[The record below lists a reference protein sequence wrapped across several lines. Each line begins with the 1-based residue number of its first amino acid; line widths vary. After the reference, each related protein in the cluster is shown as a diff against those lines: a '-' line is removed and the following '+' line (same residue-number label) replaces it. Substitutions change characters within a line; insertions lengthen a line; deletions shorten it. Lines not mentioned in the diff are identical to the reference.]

1 MLSVEQ
7 FKVRLKRPNHPDW
20 LLVGVDAN
28 DDSQLYILSNGG
40 MANIN
45 CAPIELYAIEIKNC
59 ARKMI
64 SLGELFLKKNEKSVR
79 IGNGRSVY
87 SYSHKSNSD
96 DSQVNAASQKVYFS
110 STFVRWQR
118 SHELSDEDA
127 RKKLGLTTDEFH
139 QFREDELT
147 ISEDLMAILA
157 EITGSSLQFWQNL
170 RSQKIKRSKGNNENI

>member
-1 MLSVEQ
+1 MLSVEE
-7 FKVRLKRPNHPDW
+7 FKVRLVRPNHPDW
-20 LLVGVDAN
+20 LLVGIDAN

-59 ARKMI
+59 AQKMI
-64 SLGELFLKKNEKSVR
+64 AQGELSLKENEKSVR

-87 SYSHKSNSD
+87 SYSLKSNTG

-110 STFVRWQR
+110 SSFIRWQR
-118 SHELSDEDA
+118 SHQISDEDA
-127 RKKLGLTTDEFH
+127 REKLGLTADEFH

-157 EITGSSLQFWQNL
+157 EVTGSSLQFWQNL
-170 RSQKIKRSKGNNENI
+170 RNQKIKRSKGNNENI